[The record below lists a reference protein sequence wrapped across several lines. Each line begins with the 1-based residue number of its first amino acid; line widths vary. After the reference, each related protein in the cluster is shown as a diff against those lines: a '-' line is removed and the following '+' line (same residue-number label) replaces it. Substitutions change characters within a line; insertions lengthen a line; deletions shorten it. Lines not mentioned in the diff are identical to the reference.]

1 MLGEHLS
8 YVSSELCKN
17 GFLPLSL
24 SLSLSPNK
32 NTTILRISFPRVDSI
47 VTYRECNQM
56 ENAEGSIFR
65 GDLEGFRYLSFSR
78 RKSLFWEISSKSW
91 TSNNVDFEIIIE
103 DRKKSTD
110 MLDVPFDSAPNPSAY
125 NFIPPLFDLG
135 ASSPF
140 NLLKD
145 R

>member
-8 YVSSELCKN
+8 YVSPELCKN
-17 GFLPLSL
+17 GFLPL

-65 GDLEGFRYLSFSR
+65 GDLEGFRETDIFPSR
-78 RKSLFWEISSKSW
+78 E
-91 TSNNVDFEIIIE
+91 E
-103 DRKKSTD
+103 
-110 MLDVPFDSAPNPSAY
+110 
-125 NFIPPLFDLG
+125 
-135 ASSPF
+135 SPF
-140 NLLKD
+140 SGKYHRN
-145 R
+145 RGPVIT